1 MEGRPLHQRTRRR
14 RTILTSVEDAA
25 RSLTAR
31 DAPAHDSPWIITSA
45 TVPGA
50 YHLEQDMLG
59 DDAHAWAETDGGGFV
74 FAVADGVGSARLPAI
89 GSQLAVEVALT
100 RLLMSPEFQD
110 ARSSSEAIA
119 GFPDVFHQV
128 ANDIAAFGASQSGLT
143 PEELATTLCIGIVTP
158 EWTAAAHLGDGAVVV
173 RDAGSGSLRLLLA
186 PQRLEY
192 EGLVYSA
199 SIPRNEERLRAI
211 LSFGEH
217 GPISALAATTDGLVD
232 LSLNVERTEPHAP
245 FFQPLFATVEARK
258 HRPNLD
264 QSLTAFLQS
273 ERVARAARDDLT
285 LLLVT
290 TNPDSRLAPGPDQE
304 SM

>member
-1 MEGRPLHQRTRRR
+1 M
-14 RTILTSVEDAA
+14 
-25 RSLTAR
+25 TAP
-31 DAPAHDSPWIITSA
+31 DAPSNASPWIITSA

-50 YHLEQDMLG
+50 DHLKQNLLG
-59 DDAHAWAETDGGGFV
+59 DDAHAWAETGGGGFV
-74 FAVADGVGSARLPAI
+74 FAVADGVGSARRPAI
-89 GSQLAVEVALT
+89 GSQMAVEVALT
-100 RLLMSPEFQD
+100 RLLMSPVFQD
-110 ARSSSEAIA
+110 ARSSHDAIA

-128 ANDIAAFGASQSGLT
+128 AHEIAAYAASEPGLT

-158 EWTAAAHLGDGAVVV
+158 EWSAAAHLGDGAVVA
-173 RDAGSGSLRLLLA
+173 RDAGSGSLRLLLP

-199 SIPRNEERLRAI
+199 SIPRNEERLRSI
-211 LSFGEH
+211 LTYGEH

-245 FFQPLFATVEARK
+245 FFLPLFATVEARK
-258 HRPNLD
+258 DRQVLD
-264 QSLTAFLQS
+264 ESLTAFLQS

-290 TNPDSRLAPGPDQE
+290 TNPDSRPAPGSDQE